1 MRYEFIQQ
9 QAGRYPVRRM
19 CEVLEV
25 SRGGY
30 YGWLDRSSSRRE
42 REDRRLTAH
51 IRSIHREYRGLYGSP
66 RIHRELRRRGIR
78 CSRKRVARLM
88 RQEGLKARRQR
99 RYRVTTQAAEGHSA
113 APNLLN
119 RRFTVTS
126 MDEVWVGDLTYLWTN
141 EGWLYLAALM
151 DLCSRRIVG
160 WAVSDTI
167 DDDLTLRALDSALQN
182 REPGA
187 GLLHHSDRGSQYT
200 SGDYQDRL
208 QERGFQISMSRKGNP
223 WDNAPMESFF
233 STLKIELG
241 DHFSSRAAAR
251 TALFDYIEVFYNRR
265 RMHSSLDHRSPVAF
279 ELAIQRTDPHCAPA
293 VEAAVP
299 AEIASRLP
307 PALGKRSAFPTAP
320 TTSATTPDR
329 A

>member
-1 MRYEFIQQ
+1 MRYEFIQR
-9 QAGRYPVRRM
+9 QAARFSVRRM
-19 CEVLEV
+19 CTVLEV
-25 SRGGY
+25 SRGGFY
-30 YGWLDRSSSRRE
+30 DWLDRSSSQRE
-42 REDRRLTAH
+42 QEDRRLTAH
-51 IRSIHREYRGLYGSP
+51 IRSIFREYRGCYGSP
-66 RIHRELRRRGIR
+66 RIHLQLRRRGIH

-88 RQEGLKARRQR
+88 RQEGLKARRRR
-99 RYRVTTQAAEGHSA
+99 RYRVTTRAAEGHA
-113 APNLLN
+113 VAPNLLD

-126 MDEVWVGDLTYLWTN
+126 TDEVWLGDLTYLWTS

-167 DDDLTLRALDSALQN
+167 DDDLTLRALDNALEH
-182 REPGA
+182 RRPGA
-187 GLLHHSDRGSQYT
+187 SLLHHSDRGSQYT

-208 QERGFQISMSRKGNP
+208 REHGFQVSMSRKGNC

-241 DHFSSRAAAR
+241 DCFSSRAAAR

-265 RMHSSLDHRSPVAF
+265 RMHSSLDHQSPVEF
-279 ELAIQRTDPHCAPA
+279 EQAIQPSDSAHAAA
-293 VEAAVP
+293 VEADVP
-299 AEIASRLP
+299 AEIAARFPL
-307 PALGKRSAFPTAP
+307 ALGKRSAFSTAT
-320 TTSATTPDR
+320 TTSATTSNR

>member
-1 MRYEFIQQ
+1 MRYEFIQR
-9 QAGRYPVRRM
+9 QAARFSVRRM
-19 CEVLEV
+19 CTVLEV
-25 SRGGY
+25 SRGGFY
-30 YGWLDRSSSRRE
+30 DWLDRSSSQRE
-42 REDRRLTAH
+42 QEDRRLTAH
-51 IRSIHREYRGLYGSP
+51 IRSIFREYRGCYGSP
-66 RIHRELRRRGIR
+66 RIHLQLRRRGIH

-88 RQEGLKARRQR
+88 RQEGLKARRRR
-99 RYRVTTQAAEGHSA
+99 RYRVTTQAAEGHA
-113 APNLLN
+113 VAPNLLD

-126 MDEVWVGDLTYLWTN
+126 TDEVWVGDLTYLWTS

-167 DDDLTLRALDSALQN
+167 DDDLTLRALDSALEH
-182 REPGA
+182 RRPGA
-187 GLLHHSDRGSQYT
+187 SLLHHSDRGSQYT

-208 QERGFQISMSRKGNP
+208 REHGFQVSMSKKGDC

-241 DHFSSRAAAR
+241 DCFSSRAAAR

-265 RMHSSLDHRSPVAF
+265 RMHSSLDHQSPVEF
-279 ELAIQRTDPHCAPA
+279 EQAIQRSDSARAVA
-293 VEAAVP
+293 VEADVP
-299 AEIASRLP
+299 AEIAARFP
-307 PALGKRSAFPTAP
+307 RALGKRSAFPTAP
-320 TTSATTPDR
+320 TTSATTSNR